1 MPPLLTTRLPN
12 GPSRFEASSRPLERP
27 VTNSLCPSRNPRN
40 PSAKLKCCQSVCL
53 SGQYRIRGNAVVCNV
68 IRQTSHEP
76 NNSHLGSDVV
86 AHARNGQAHH
96 IRRYADDA
104 APLFRSHRGQ
114 EILCT
119 QEMGI
124 KVCSNGFSPRQEIE
138 LVNRAVGEITCIVDN
153 NIHLTQ
159 FLAFSGY

>member
-1 MPPLLTTRLPN
+1 MPGMAKPTIFDDMPTMRPPLF
-12 GPSRFEASSRPLERP
+12 PSH
-27 VTNSLCPSRNPRN
+27 
-40 PSAKLKCCQSVCL
+40 
-53 SGQYRIRGNAVVCNV
+53 G
-68 IRQTSHEP
+68 
-76 NNSHLGSDVV
+76 
-86 AHARNGQAHH
+86 
-96 IRRYADDA
+96 
-104 APLFRSHRGQ
+104 GQ

-159 FLAFSGY
+159 FLAFSGYRSPIVFLGYIKLKGMSGSTNSVCGFA